1 MSELISYIEK
11 YKEIINLISV
21 PLSLLA
27 LLVGFVALWYTIKMF
42 YMKKGIDVRCSYS
55 VCSSIECDDRY
66 VSNFI
71 LENRKDKS
79 IVIFHT
85 YLKLGHNYYLELE
98 NFENEPLIIK
108 PFEVYKKNFDPLLF
122 YSVSM
127 KRINLDRLFDNKK
140 VKKKILLY
148 TTEGIY
154 EVKAHINMRHP
165 MSLFFKNY
173 ATAII
178 NINRLHYYDKAY
190 GINTKFI
197 VEFVYENNEKI
208 ILPLQEDSYRTQFDG
223 FVLNQEDLKNKEN
236 LESFFQEKINTK
248 ILKNI
253 KSFSVVDFEKAI
265 KNRLNNFEND
275 KVIQAK
281 YYNFLTYYVT
291 GKVMTFIEQI
301 DMKLRN
307 YFRKNRK
314 QK

>member
-1 MSELISYIEK
+1 
-11 YKEIINLISV
+11 
-21 PLSLLA
+21 
-27 LLVGFVALWYTIKMF
+27 
-42 YMKKGIDVRCSYS
+42 
-55 VCSSIECDDRY
+55 
-66 VSNFI
+66 
-71 LENRKDKS
+71 
-79 IVIFHT
+79 
-85 YLKLGHNYYLELE
+85 
-98 NFENEPLIIK
+98 
-108 PFEVYKKNFDPLLF
+108 
-122 YSVSM
+122 M